1 MKLSENNQRIKIH
14 KDLLEAERSGLVK
27 RVGMDHTGEIQWSL
41 TERGIKHVNSLGLV
55 DGGRLDVPT

>member
-1 MKLSENNQRIKIH
+1 MKLSENKQRMEYQNK
-14 KDLLEAERSGLVK
+14 LLEAERSGLVK

-55 DGGRLDVPT
+55 DGGRSDVPT